1 MLIFTTVKALLFD
14 IFKMHEVSIAANII
28 KIAEEELKKHHG
40 KVINK
45 LHLEVGTLSG
55 VVVESLRFA
64 LEVAGD
70 NSILKH
76 SEIQIDEIPA
86 RAKCRSCQ
94 CEFEATDFY
103 VVCPKCQDIQLDFLG
118 GRELLIKSIVIS

>member
-1 MLIFTTVKALLFD
+1 
-14 IFKMHEVSIAANII
+14 MHEVSIAANII
-28 KIAEEELKKHHG
+28 KIAEEELKKNNG

-45 LHLEVGTLSG
+45 LHLQVGKLSG

-64 LEVAGD
+64 LEVSGD
-70 NSILKH
+70 NSVLMK

-86 RAKCRSCQ
+86 HVKCRSCQ
-94 CEFEATDFY
+94 HEFEADDFY

-118 GRELLIKSIVIS
+118 GKELLIKSIVIS